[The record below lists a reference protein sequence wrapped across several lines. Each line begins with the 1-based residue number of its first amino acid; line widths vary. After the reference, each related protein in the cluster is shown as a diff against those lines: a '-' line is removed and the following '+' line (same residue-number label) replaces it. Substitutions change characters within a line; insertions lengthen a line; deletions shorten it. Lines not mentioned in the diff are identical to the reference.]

1 MLRKALVGSAILL
14 TMGSFVFGRDVFS
27 YMRTWGSSVKNAV
40 KNEVP
45 IEFEVERARE
55 LVEKLVPDVRDCM
68 HVIAEQQVDI
78 EQRLKEIARREQG
91 IGDQKQRILT
101 LRSDLDSG
109 RSTFQY
115 ASRTYTSDQVRRDLA
130 LRFNRY
136 KAAEETLSRDQQIL
150 AAHRKSLRAN
160 EDKLDTL
167 LVAKQELQV
176 KIEQLEARVKTVQAA
191 EAASSL
197 EFDDS
202 RLARAKSL
210 IRDLNKQL
218 DVKEKMLD
226 AEGKFTGLIPVDSP
240 AEPVID
246 NITEEIDLY
255 FQTEPV
261 PDEDVDAVAAIRPA
275 A

>member
-27 YMRTWGSSVKNAV
+27 YMRTWSSSVKNAV

-167 LVAKQELQV
+167 LVAKQDLQV

-255 FQTEPV
+255 FQSEPV